1 MILLKYPTRKRPQ
14 LFLSTLRGWLSRAGD
29 LSKVGVLV
37 SYDSDDSSMTE
48 QVVVEAKGM
57 HSNVAAV
64 QGQNHTKIEACNADI
79 NDYKGDWS
87 IIIMLSDDM
96 ICCVDGWDHIVR
108 KHMLAHYPD
117 TDGALW
123 FFDGY
128 QRDFNA
134 MECVGRKRY
143 DRFGYLYHPSYIS
156 FSCDRETTD
165 IGLRDKALTFVDEQ
179 ICRHESPYWGKG
191 IPFDEL
197 YQVNSVWYTKDRA
210 TYAARKALG
219 FPPA

>member
-1 MILLKYPTRKRPQ
+1 MILLKYPTRKRPE
-14 LFLSTLRGWLSRAGD
+14 LFLSTLQGWISRAAN

-48 QVVVEAKGM
+48 QVISKATGM
-57 HSNVAAV
+57 HSNVVAV
-64 QGQNHTKIEACNADI
+64 QGPNRTKIEACNADI
-79 NDYKGDWS
+79 KDYKADWN
-87 IIIMLSDDM
+87 IIILISDDM
-96 ICCVDGWDHIVR
+96 ICCADSWDNTVR
-108 KHMLAHYPD
+108 KYMSQHYPD
-117 TDGALW
+117 TNGALW

-143 DRFGYLYHPSYIS
+143 ERFGYLYHPSYIS

-165 IGLRDKALTFVDEQ
+165 IGLRDETLTFVEEQ
-179 ICRHESPYWGKG
+179 ICSHESPYWGKG
-191 IPFDEL
+191 IPFDDV
-197 YQVNSVWYTKDRA
+197 YQTNSVWYQKDRA

-219 FPPA
+219 FPPL